1 METVA
6 KNYRIKI
13 MQENELIGP
22 NFEKIYTLYK
32 QLGLRIIQTFQAK
45 TKRDLRFS
53 GKQSVP
59 YDPARLFSHGK
70 TFNMIYLYS
79 KRPYFISYRGLL

>member
-22 NFEKIYTLYK
+22 NFEKICKLYK
-32 QLGLRIIQTFQAK
+32 QLGHRIIQTFQAK
-45 TKRDLRFS
+45 T
-53 GKQSVP
+53 
-59 YDPARLFSHGK
+59 
-70 TFNMIYLYS
+70 
-79 KRPYFISYRGLL
+79 